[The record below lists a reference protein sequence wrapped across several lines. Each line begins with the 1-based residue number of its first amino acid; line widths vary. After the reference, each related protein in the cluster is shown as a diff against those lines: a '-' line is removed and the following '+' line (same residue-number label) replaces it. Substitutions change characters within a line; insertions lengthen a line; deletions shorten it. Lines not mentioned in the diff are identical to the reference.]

1 MIESLMIQILN
12 GILWLLL
19 DPAGNVAFMIGWV
32 ASAILLLIVMYYTER
47 GGSDG
52 TGAL

>member
-1 MIESLMIQILN
+1 MLESLMIQILN

-19 DPAGNVAFMIGWV
+19 DPAGQVAFLTGWV
-32 ASAILLLIVMYYTER
+32 AAVILLLIVMYYTER

-52 TGAL
+52 A

>member
-19 DPAGNVAFMIGWV
+19 DPAGNVAFMIRRV
-32 ASAILLLIVMYYTER
+32 S
-47 GGSDG
+47 
-52 TGAL
+52 

>member
-19 DPAGNVAFMIGWV
+19 DPDGKVVFMIGWIV
-32 ASAILLLIVMYYTER
+32 SVILLLIVMYYTER
-47 GGSDG
+47 GGSNG
-52 TGAL
+52 PGVL